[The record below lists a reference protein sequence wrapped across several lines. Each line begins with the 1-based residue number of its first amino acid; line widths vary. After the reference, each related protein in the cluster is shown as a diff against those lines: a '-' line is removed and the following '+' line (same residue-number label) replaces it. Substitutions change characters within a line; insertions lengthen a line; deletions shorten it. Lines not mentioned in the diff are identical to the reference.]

1 MVDTGAAIFTAGR
14 IPTGGSLL
22 LKMGSC
28 QPSKNETSSICVV
41 SVWRNSRSTCWCHAS
56 TSPCISGSTQSPV
69 VLLVYLLLL
78 LLHLWALLP
87 QMSSVCSLASIIC
100 QLLETSENGFLQ
112 QGFSSLW
119 EAYKLTSSSHCLRF
133 SRNTESGHQLHVAGR
148 VLLCCPRGLDSGSW
162 LVCKVLQP
170 LCTIYGAPCM
180 LQYFFTLSR
189 KCDAELWCCVGC
201 TQTGNG

>member
-41 SVWRNSRSTCWCHAS
+41 SVWRNSRSTYWCHAS

-100 QLLETSENGFLQ
+100 QLLATSENGFLQ

-119 EAYKLTSSSHCLRF
+119 EAYKLTSSSQWLRF
-133 SRNTESGHQLHVAGR
+133 SRNTTESGHQLHLAGR
-148 VLLCCPRGLDSGSW
+148 VLLCCPWGLGSGSW

-170 LCTIYGAPCM
+170 SWCTIYAAI
-180 LQYFFTLSR
+180 LLRS
-189 KCDAELWCCVGC
+189 
-201 TQTGNG
+201 